1 MRLLLPG
8 GVATLR
14 LGAGTAS
21 CVLRSSAPK
30 RVVLSRGGPEMSIH
44 SIQIDQLIQ
53 NWQVWGG
60 KAVALSNTVSPSS
73 PYMPLAPW
81 LRRAFPGP
89 WWSKEKA
96 FRTRSSR
103 LLAKAEALGSIHY
116 KLRVDVDE
124 RSAGGWRLEAVSRP
138 RTASLSGTS
147 NRGTRGRYGIHGGS
161 LDEIR
166 CVLHLPLTLIITHF
180 CAASVLAG
188 SC

>member
-1 MRLLLPG
+1 MTGRY
-8 GVATLR
+8 VA
-14 LGAGTAS
+14 S
-21 CVLRSSAPK
+21 Y
-30 RVVLSRGGPEMSIH
+30 
-44 SIQIDQLIQ
+44 
-53 NWQVWGG
+53 
-60 KAVALSNTVSPSS
+60 TVSPSS
-73 PYMPLAPW
+73 PYMPLALW

-89 WWSKEKA
+89 WWSTEKA

-116 KLRVDVDE
+116 KFRVDVDE
-124 RSAGGWRLEAVSRP
+124 RSTGGLRLEAFSRP

>member
-1 MRLLLPG
+1 MSE
-8 GVATLR
+8 VHIF
-14 LGAGTAS
+14 AS
-21 CVLRSSAPK
+21 WPIL
-30 RVVLSRGGPEMSIH
+30 RGGGCKFSQTQPIRLQQLKPKATTAHKH
-44 SIQIDQLIQ
+44 SYL
-53 NWQVWGG
+53 
-60 KAVALSNTVSPSS
+60 KAFGVRGHDATAATVSPSA
-73 PYMPLAPW
+73 PYIPIAPW
-81 LRRAFPGP
+81 LRRASPGP
-89 WWSKEKA
+89 WWSTEKA
-96 FRTRSSR
+96 FWTRSSCLR
-103 LLAKAEALGSIHY
+103 AKTEALGSIHY

-166 CVLHLPLTLIITHF
+166 CVLHLPLTLIITHL

>member
-1 MRLLLPG
+1 MRFRNSATFCSCGLRLRGLQGRAARCGRAGGHLFLLLLPPRR
-8 GVATLR
+8 ATLSLYFPRRR
-14 LGAGTAS
+14 L
-21 CVLRSSAPK
+21 V
-30 RVVLSRGGPEMSIH
+30 
-44 SIQIDQLIQ
+44 
-53 NWQVWGG
+53 
-60 KAVALSNTVSPSS
+60 
-73 PYMPLAPW
+73 PW

-89 WWSKEKA
+89 WWSTAKA

>member
-1 MRLLLPG
+1 MRATCVHATSYVSAVHMQTACSG
-8 GVATLR
+8 GIGLTSLGIPTLSLYFPR
-14 LGAGTAS
+14 GA
-21 CVLRSSAPK
+21 
-30 RVVLSRGGPEMSIH
+30 I
-44 SIQIDQLIQ
+44 
-53 NWQVWGG
+53 
-60 KAVALSNTVSPSS
+60 
-73 PYMPLAPW
+73 APW

-89 WWSKEKA
+89 WWSTQKA

-147 NRGTRGRYGIHGGS
+147 NRGTRGRYGIHGGF

-166 CVLHLPLTLIITHF
+166 CVLHLPLTLIITHL